1 MRTHTVT
8 CRFVSVV
15 QSRWAITGVTDLL
28 QNSTKRKHYKH
39 KNTAVRRA
47 QVSYEYATHH
57 THRGMMKYGLVGVYW
72 LVNNDQMWLSWERCR
87 WQQWMNACACVC
99 MYVWGADVNITKWHI
114 QGYIGLVQ
122 STDWDNLTTYN
133 LTGWFRSKS
142 MENIFYVNDPD
153 SNA

>member
-1 MRTHTVT
+1 
-8 CRFVSVV
+8 
-15 QSRWAITGVTDLL
+15 
-28 QNSTKRKHYKH
+28 
-39 KNTAVRRA
+39 
-47 QVSYEYATHH
+47 
-57 THRGMMKYGLVGVYW
+57 
-72 LVNNDQMWLSWERCR
+72 
-87 WQQWMNACACVC
+87 

-122 STDWDNLTTYN
+122 PTDWDNLTTYN